1 MIITKRQIRNIF
13 FEFNKF
19 KEYMYAGKTKE
30 ERDELA
36 QFFTP
41 PEISIKLLEMY
52 NVESLINKVIQDP
65 CSGSGNLLAAA
76 IIAGA
81 DLDKVLGNDY
91 DAAMVKLCRERIKTI
106 PDRLEAVDKDFA
118 DELREKLKA
127 FNDWQIHQGNALQ
140 ARCLIEFGEEYD
152 TNYNPEYI
160 DDLDYAQSY
169 EHDEEQTFL
178 GETRVYHV
186 NKLSWADE
194 NKKAQ
199 ERLEKKQ
206 QLEKRN
212 TQKTTEKTE
221 KAEQINLF
229 EDFFG
234 GN

>member
-1 MIITKRQIRNIF
+1 MKLSEEIKLEIKKE
-13 FEFNKF
+13 FEEF
-19 KEYMYAGKTKE
+19 KHKMYDGKTLE
-30 ERDELA
+30 ERKKLD

-41 PEISIKLLEMY
+41 PEVSIKLIEELSDLSG
-52 NVESLINKVIQDP
+52 NVLDP
-65 CSGSGNLLAAA
+65 TSGSGNLLAAA
-76 IIAGA
+76 LIAGA
-81 DLDKVLGNDY
+81 DSDKVFGNEY
-91 DAAMVKLCRERIKTI
+91 DATMVKLCRERLNKVCDILGKPHI
-106 PDRLEAVDKDFA
+106 Q
-118 DELREKLKA
+118 
-127 FNDWQIHQGNALQ
+127 DWQIHQGNALQ

-160 DDLDYAQSY
+160 DDLKYAQSY

-178 GETRVYHV
+178 GETSVDHV

-199 ERLEKKQ
+199 ERLENKQ

-212 TQKTTEKTE
+212 MQKTTEKTE
-221 KAEQINLF
+221 KTEQVNLF